1 MKKDVSIHFRLS
13 SDLKE
18 KIKRESE
25 KSNMTMSQYI
35 NSCLN
40 NKSIVII
47 ENGKEIY
54 FELNKIGN
62 NINQIA
68 RKLNSNIAT
77 NSDIEN
83 LDNIGKELRRIWQLL
98 NSLKSKKEI

>member
-13 SDLKE
+13 SNLKE

-25 KSNMTMSQYI
+25 KSNMTMSKYI
-35 NSCLN
+35 NYCLN
-40 NKSIVII
+40 NKSIIVL
-47 ENGKEIY
+47 ENGKEIFY
-54 FELNKIGN
+54 ELNKIGN

-77 NSDIEN
+77 NNDIKNLEN
-83 LDNIGKELRRIWQLL
+83 IEQELKRIWQLL
-98 NSLKSKKEI
+98 NSLKLKKGI

>member
-68 RKLNSNIAT
+68 RKLYSKA
-77 NSDIEN
+77 
-83 LDNIGKELRRIWQLL
+83 RI
-98 NSLKSKKEI
+98 

>member
-83 LDNIGKELRRIWQLL
+83 LDNIGKELRKIWQLL